1 MKNNRFIDIIKR
13 TLGIGVLLPIL
24 FVGFIC
30 YLYATDVVAA
40 GFIKGVIFRPHEIL
54 FGGAFD
60 QTGLTKFGIAAFG
73 SYLAVLS
80 GWAIMKLSVM
90 RQGPILRCINSIL
103 ILALVIPVLMLVIYQ
118 WELIRYI
125 HAMGVTFAR
134 IRGFVY
140 GLILGCGIAVTIRY
154 LYRHKTTNSA

>member
-30 YLYATDVVAA
+30 Y
-40 GFIKGVIFRPHEIL
+40 
-54 FGGAFD
+54 
-60 QTGLTKFGIAAFG
+60 
-73 SYLAVLS
+73 
-80 GWAIMKLSVM
+80 
-90 RQGPILRCINSIL
+90 
-103 ILALVIPVLMLVIYQ
+103 
-118 WELIRYI
+118 I

-134 IRGFVY
+134 IRGFVC